1 MHTLF
6 IAIFF
11 PFFAYCKYTEY
22 INYMSMI
29 FARCTLKGTAANV
42 FGHSYRDNDYLTIL
56 SMQLIHRNKGED
68 KKNP

>member
-1 MHTLF
+1 MPDVLWREGDL
-6 IAIFF
+6 
-11 PFFAYCKYTEY
+11 YTA
-22 INYMSMI
+22 S
-29 FARCTLKGTAANV
+29 TANV